1 MFVFFFHK
9 DGSNYSC
16 CGKHDN
22 DLQGRHSHTAGE
34 QKFVNLFD
42 IMLSSFCG
50 KGHYVTC
57 DSTYMGDI
65 MALIATI
72 QANRTGVQMAAS
84 VNRPQSI
91 KKKTYEY
98 KMWQHNTQSSVAAVW
113 SDNNL
118 VKTLSNYHQP
128 QIIPA
133 GMMRR
138 KIGDNGIR
146 EKDATPVNAP
156 MQNVNY
162 SDTYCQIDK
171 SNQIEAQYV
180 LVKQGSKKHG

>member
-1 MFVFFFHK
+1 
-9 DGSNYSC
+9 
-16 CGKHDN
+16 
-22 DLQGRHSHTAGE
+22 
-34 QKFVNLFD
+34 
-42 IMLSSFCG
+42 
-50 KGHYVTC
+50 
-57 DSTYMGDI
+57 
-65 MALIATI
+65 MA
-72 QANRTGVQMAAS
+72 VS

-98 KMWQHNTQSSVAAVW
+98 KMWQHNTQSPVTAVW

-146 EKDATPVNAP
+146 EKDATPVNTP

-162 SDTYCQIDK
+162 SDTYYQINK

-180 LVKQGSKKHG
+180 LVKQGSKKHGWAPKLSFRFFNIMLNNAYKIYSLLHERGHQQDENVTD

>member
-1 MFVFFFHK
+1 
-9 DGSNYSC
+9 
-16 CGKHDN
+16 
-22 DLQGRHSHTAGE
+22 
-34 QKFVNLFD
+34 
-42 IMLSSFCG
+42 
-50 KGHYVTC
+50 
-57 DSTYMGDI
+57 MGDT
-65 MALIATI
+65 MALIASDLWKINMVETI
-72 QANRTGVQMAAS
+72 QGNCTGALIGAS
-84 VNRPQSI
+84 VKGYNVI
-91 KKKTYEY
+91 KKTHEY

-118 VKTLSNYHQP
+118 VKILSNYHQP